1 MKLSKSGRELELS
14 SSLMS
19 LVLEGLG
26 VPVEVG
32 FRVQVV
38 LASHWVVQTK
48 VLHSHCLA
56 NINI

>member
-1 MKLSKSGRELELS
+1 
-14 SSLMS
+14 MS

-56 NINI
+56 NINL